1 MLILLSPAKTL
12 DESSEVPAG
21 IENPHFKKEAGVLV
35 DTLVTHSPSDLKK
48 LMSISDKLAD
58 LNYSRY
64 QNFSSRYTTKNSKA
78 AIHTFKG
85 DVYVGL
91 DAATLKQKE
100 LDFAQKHVRILS
112 GLYGILRPM
121 DKMQPY
127 RLEMGTKL
135 KNPGGKDLYA
145 FWRDDVTK
153 RINTEL
159 KALKSELIINLASNE
174 YFHVLDK
181 TKLKANIIDIGFKEY
196 RDDKLKFISYN
207 AKKARGFMTRYI
219 IQNKVKNVEGLKGFN
234 TEGYAFEASLSE
246 DNQLLFT
253 R

>member
-12 DESSEVPAG
+12 NESVEVPAG
-21 IENPHFKKEAGVLV
+21 QENPHFKKEASVLV
-35 DTLVTHSPSDLKK
+35 DTLVKKSPNDLKK
-48 LMSISDKLAD
+48 LMSISDKLAE
-58 LNYSRY
+58 LNYDRY
-64 QNFSSRYTTKNSKA
+64 QNFSSRYTAKNSKA
-78 AIHTFKG
+78 AIHTFMG

-91 DAATLKQKE
+91 EAATLNKKE
-100 LDFAQKHVRILS
+100 LDLAQTHVRILS

-135 KNPGGKDLYA
+135 KNPEGKDLYA
-145 FWRDDVTK
+145 FWKDNVTK
-153 RINTEL
+153 RINDEL
-159 KALKSELIINLASNE
+159 KALKSDLIINLASNE
-174 YFHVLDK
+174 YFNVLDK

-219 IQNKVKNVEGLKGFN
+219 IQNKIKNVEGLKGFN
-234 TEGYAFEASLSE
+234 TEGYAYEASLS
-246 DNQLLFT
+246 DDQHLLFT